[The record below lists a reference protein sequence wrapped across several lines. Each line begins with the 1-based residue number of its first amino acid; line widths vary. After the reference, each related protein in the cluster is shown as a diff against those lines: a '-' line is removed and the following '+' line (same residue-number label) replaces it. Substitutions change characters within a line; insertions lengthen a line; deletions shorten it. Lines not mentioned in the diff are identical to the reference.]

1 MGINPKYHGGD
12 TEMKLIKTSTA
23 AAAILAA
30 VFLAGWSGATGP
42 AATTTTPRA
51 SIQKTIDDKASIVV
65 ADARKLMESRKD
77 LLLIDVRS
85 PQEFSQGSI
94 AGSKNIPFIDIME
107 GRHSLPKDKP
117 VLLICSIG
125 GRSFAAVQL
134 LQEKG
139 YTEVY
144 NLDGG
149 IQAWSRASLP
159 LQTAK

>member
-1 MGINPKYHGGD
+1 
-12 TEMKLIKTSTA
+12 MKLNKTRTA
-23 AAAILAA
+23 GAAILAA
-30 VFLAGWSGATGP
+30 VFLAGSAGAADP
-42 AATTTTPRA
+42 AAPA
-51 SIQKTIDDKASIVV
+51 PAPQAAVQKKIDDKASIVV
-65 ADARKLMESRKD
+65 AEAKKLMASRKD

-85 PQEFSQGSI
+85 PQEFSQGFI

-107 GRHSLPKDKP
+107 GRHALPKDKP

-149 IQAWSRASLP
+149 LQAWSRASLP
-159 LQTAK
+159 LQTTK

>member
-1 MGINPKYHGGD
+1 
-12 TEMKLIKTSTA
+12 MKLNKTRTTG
-23 AAAILAA
+23 AAILAT
-30 VFLAGWSGATGP
+30 VFLAGWAGAAGP
-42 AATTTTPRA
+42 AATATTPRA
-51 SIQKTIDDKASIVV
+51 SVQKTIDDKASLVL
-65 ADARKLMESRKD
+65 ADARKLIADRKD

-85 PQEFSQGSI
+85 PQEFSQGCI
-94 AGSKNIPFIDIME
+94 AGSQNIPFIDIME

-139 YTEVY
+139 YTEVF

-149 IQAWSRASLP
+149 IKAWRRASLP
-159 LQTAK
+159 LDIQK

>member
-1 MGINPKYHGGD
+1 
-12 TEMKLIKTSTA
+12 MKMNTTRTVG
-23 AAAILAA
+23 AAILTA
-30 VFLAGWSGATGP
+30 VFLAGPAGAADSAAP
-42 AATTTTPRA
+42 APQAA
-51 SIQKTIDDKASIVV
+51 VQKKIDDKASIVV
-65 ADARKLMESRKD
+65 AEAKALMASRKD

-107 GRHSLPKDKP
+107 GRYTLPKDKP

-139 YTEVY
+139 YTEAF

-149 IQAWSRASLP
+149 VQAWSRAGQL
-159 LQTAK
+159 LQTPK

>member
-1 MGINPKYHGGD
+1 
-12 TEMKLIKTSTA
+12 MKLNKNLTA
-23 AAAILAA
+23 AAVIMAA
-30 VFLAGWSGATGP
+30 VLLAGSAGAAGS
-42 AATTTTPRA
+42 AATATTPRA
-51 SIQKTIDDKASIVV
+51 SAQKTIDDKASLIV
-65 ADARKLMESRKD
+65 ADARKLIETRKD

-85 PQEFSQGSI
+85 PQEFSQGAI

-139 YTEVY
+139 YTEVF

-149 IQAWSRASLP
+149 LQAWRRASLP
-159 LQTAK
+159 LQISK

>member
-1 MGINPKYHGGD
+1 
-12 TEMKLIKTSTA
+12 MKLNKTRTA
-23 AAAILAA
+23 GAAILAA
-30 VFLAGWSGATGP
+30 VFLAGSAGAADP
-42 AATTTTPRA
+42 AAPA
-51 SIQKTIDDKASIVV
+51 PAPQAAIQKKIDDKASIVV
-65 ADARKLMESRKD
+65 ADAKKLMASRKD
-77 LLLIDVRS
+77 LLLIDIRS
-85 PQEFSQGSI
+85 PQEFSQGFI
-94 AGSKNIPFIDIME
+94 AGSQNIPFIDIME
-107 GRHSLPKDKP
+107 GRHALPKNKP
-117 VLLICSIG
+117 LLLICSIG

>member
-1 MGINPKYHGGD
+1 MNVN
-12 TEMKLIKTSTA
+12 KTRATG
-23 AAAILAA
+23 AAILAA
-30 VFLAGWSGATGP
+30 VFLTGWAG
-42 AATTTTPRA
+42 AAGQAPTATTPRA
-51 SIQKTIDDKASIVV
+51 TAQKTIDDKASLIV
-65 ADARKLMESRKD
+65 ADVKKLMASRKD

-85 PQEFSQGSI
+85 PQEFGQGAV

-149 IQAWSRASLP
+149 LQAWRRAGQT
-159 LQTAK
+159 LQKTQ

>member
-1 MGINPKYHGGD
+1 MTRATH
-12 TEMKLIKTSTA
+12 TTV
-23 AAAILAA
+23 AAILGA
-30 VFLAGWSGATGP
+30 VFLAGWAGAAEP
-42 AATTTTPRA
+42 AATATTPRA
-51 SIQKTIDDKASIVV
+51 SAQKTIDDKASIVL

-85 PQEFSQGSI
+85 PQEFSQGFI
-94 AGSKNIPFIDIME
+94 AGSQNIPFIDIME
-107 GRHSLPKDKP
+107 GRYNLPKDKS

-149 IQAWSRASLP
+149 LQAWRRAALP
-159 LQTAK
+159 LSMPK

>member
-1 MGINPKYHGGD
+1 
-12 TEMKLIKTSTA
+12 MKMNKLGTAGAAILTAVFMAGWA
-23 AAAILAA
+23 AAA
-30 VFLAGWSGATGP
+30 SGP
-42 AATTTTPRA
+42 APTAPTATTPRA
-51 SIQKTIDDKASIVV
+51 SAQKTIDDKASLIV
-65 ADARKLMESRKD
+65 ADARKLMASRKD

-85 PQEFSQGSI
+85 PQEFAQGSI
-94 AGSKNIPFIDIME
+94 AGSQNIPFIDIME

-139 YTEVY
+139 YTEVF

-149 IQAWSRASLP
+149 IKAWRRASLP
-159 LQTAK
+159 LQTPK

>member
-1 MGINPKYHGGD
+1 
-12 TEMKLIKTSTA
+12 MKPNKTRIA
-23 AAAILAA
+23 GAVILAA
-30 VFLAGWSGATGP
+30 VFLAGWAAGAGP
-42 AATTTTPRA
+42 AATATTPRA
-51 SIQKTIDDKASIVV
+51 SVQKTIDDKASTVV

-85 PQEFSQGSI
+85 PQEFAQGAI

-159 LQTAK
+159 LQTSK

>member
-1 MGINPKYHGGD
+1 MRM
-12 TEMKLIKTSTA
+12 TKTCA
-23 AAAILAA
+23 AGAIVLAA
-30 VFLAGWSGATGP
+30 VFLSGLAG
-42 AATTTTPRA
+42 AAGSAPTAVTPRA
-51 SIQKTIDDKASIVV
+51 TAQKTIDDKASIIV
-65 ADARKLMESRKD
+65 ADARKLMASRKD

-85 PQEFSQGSI
+85 PQEYGQGFI
-94 AGSKNIPFIDIME
+94 AGSQNIPFIDIME

-149 IQAWSRASLP
+149 LQAWRRASQP
-159 LQTAK
+159 LQTPK

>member
-1 MGINPKYHGGD
+1 
-12 TEMKLIKTSTA
+12 MKLSTTRTTV
-23 AAAILAA
+23 AAILAA
-30 VFLAGWSGATGP
+30 AFLAVGAGAAT
-42 AATTTTPRA
+42 AATTATTATATTPRA
-51 SIQKTIDDKASIVV
+51 TVQKTIDDKASIVV
-65 ADARKLMESRKD
+65 ADARKLMASRKD

-85 PQEFSQGSI
+85 PQEFSQGFI
-94 AGSKNIPFIDIME
+94 AGSQNIPFIDIME

-139 YTEVY
+139 YTEVF

-149 IQAWSRASLP
+149 IKAWRRASLP
-159 LQTAK
+159 LDIQK

>member
-1 MGINPKYHGGD
+1 MTN
-12 TEMKLIKTSTA
+12 KTLTT

-30 VFLAGWSGATGP
+30 VFLAGWATATEPAGS
-42 AATTTTPRA
+42 AATATTPRA
-51 SIQKTIDDKASIVV
+51 SAQKTIDDKASIVV
-65 ADARKLMESRKD
+65 ADARTMMASRKD
-77 LLLIDVRS
+77 LVLVDVRS
-85 PQEFSQGSI
+85 PQEFGQGFI
-94 AGSKNIPFIDIME
+94 AGSQNIPFIDIME

-139 YTEVY
+139 YKEVY

-149 IQAWSRASLP
+149 IQAWRRASLP
-159 LQTAK
+159 LQTPK